1 MWRAGGKTWT
11 TSPAWQIDGD
21 NLDPGEGEFFYIS
34 GKQNTLKQLS

>member
-21 NLDPGEGEFFYIS
+21 NLDPGEGEFFIFLENRTY
-34 GKQNTLKQLS
+34 